1 MSEPREFAEAALE
14 ASTNIAETRRLRW
27 FSTEHRVIGVQY
39 LLLSLVAVA
48 IGTVLSLAMRVHLV
62 APYLKLPYFGVVPP
76 EGYLALVTMH
86 GTLMIFFVL
95 TVAPLSGF
103 ANLVLPEQIGASGMS
118 FPRWNAAAF
127 WITAAALPV
136 LLAGFLVRGGAPIS
150 GWTSYPPLSA
160 LAAAGQ
166 GQALGMDLWLVSIA
180 IFCVGSWL
188 GAVNLLVTILYER
201 CAGMRLMRM
210 PLTVWSWLVASLLVV
225 IAFSVLLA
233 AVGMLLCDRHAG
245 TSFFVPAGEVVNGV
259 ALARAG
265 NGSPLLWLHLFWF
278 FGHPEVYIAV
288 LPGMGLTSSL
298 LANFTRRPIL
308 GYGLMVA
315 TTVAIGGLGLVVWGH
330 HMFVSGMNPYAGT
343 AFALTTMAI
352 AVPSAAKVLSWLGT
366 LVGVRGGLGGIRLS
380 TPMLFALGFV
390 SLFITGGLTGPVLA
404 QPALDSYLH
413 NTYFV
418 VAHFH
423 LIMGM
428 AGVFSIFAGV
438 YYWFPLMTGR
448 MMGERLG
455 RWHFWLTFIGAY
467 ATFFPMHF
475 AGLAGEPRH
484 YAQLSGT
491 TSSLEGLLPLQRGI
505 TYAAVV
511 LAGAQLLF
519 LINVVWSARRGVG
532 AVENPWEATTLEWAP
547 AGWLARPLAERRVW
561 RGPYEYGSAVPQS
574 ASLGGE
580 NDLGYVEMKPTQAD
594 FKMQCDEAAE
604 PE

>member
-1 MSEPREFAEAALE
+1 
-14 ASTNIAETRRLRW
+14 
-27 FSTEHRVIGVQY
+27 
-39 LLLSLVAVA
+39 
-48 IGTVLSLAMRVHLV
+48 
-62 APYLKLPYFGVVPP
+62 
-76 EGYLALVTMH
+76 
-86 GTLMIFFVL
+86 
-95 TVAPLSGF
+95 
-103 ANLVLPEQIGASGMS
+103 
-118 FPRWNAAAF
+118 
-127 WITAAALPV
+127 
-136 LLAGFLVRGGAPIS
+136 
-150 GWTSYPPLSA
+150 
-160 LAAAGQ
+160 
-166 GQALGMDLWLVSIA
+166 
-180 IFCVGSWL
+180 
-188 GAVNLLVTILYER
+188 
-201 CAGMRLMRM
+201 
-210 PLTVWSWLVASLLVV
+210 
-225 IAFSVLLA
+225 
-233 AVGMLLCDRHAG
+233 
-245 TSFFVPAGEVVNGV
+245 
-259 ALARAG
+259 
-265 NGSPLLWLHLFWF
+265 
-278 FGHPEVYIAV
+278 
-288 LPGMGLTSSL
+288 
-298 LANFTRRPIL
+298 
-308 GYGLMVA
+308 
-315 TTVAIGGLGLVVWGH
+315 
-330 HMFVSGMNPYAGT
+330 
-343 AFALTTMAI
+343 
-352 AVPSAAKVLSWLGT
+352 
-366 LVGVRGGLGGIRLS
+366 
-380 TPMLFALGFV
+380 MLFALGFV